1 MGVAAHLGIDL
12 VEYDAR
18 IRTFIPDYDLM
29 LDVAARAIPHRART
43 IVDLG
48 IGTGALA
55 ARCRAHASDA
65 HVVGIDSDGEIL
77 RMAAERIPTAATFVR
92 GSFLRTRL
100 PPADAVVASF
110 ALHHVR
116 TRAAKARLYQRIRSS
131 LGASGVFISVDC
143 HPSADPAAARNE
155 RQGWT
160 THLLRAYSRR
170 EANALLEA
178 WSAEDVY
185 VPLASE
191 IRLIE
196 GAGFKVTVLWRRGPF
211 AVLRGNIL

>member
-1 MGVAAHLGIDL
+1 MPRSSRSTDVPHETSGAAAFGSSVCSDRCACGARTPRTSVIDTAAATRAARTPGKMSSQSWGRLYFTPQRIRRTQRLRCSLEMGVAAHLGIDL

-77 RMAAERIPTAATFVR
+77 RIAAERIPTAATFVR

-100 PPADAVVASF
+100 PPADAVVPSF
-110 ALHHVR
+110 ALH
-116 TRAAKARLYQRIRSS
+116 
-131 LGASGVFISVDC
+131 
-143 HPSADPAAARNE
+143 P
-155 RQGWT
+155 
-160 THLLRAYSRR
+160 
-170 EANALLEA
+170 
-178 WSAEDVY
+178 
-185 VPLASE
+185 
-191 IRLIE
+191 
-196 GAGFKVTVLWRRGPF
+196 
-211 AVLRGNIL
+211 